1 MLCLGTLLFKN
12 RIAFNIKTGYA
23 LEFLTLET
31 MKLLGGSKQT
41 IDKDKKNENVQRNE
55 LTELI
60 LKPCNVVDNKYQR
73 NAIFFFTFVLH
84 KAFGQRITASPQ
96 SLIFSETFKSFKYI
110 EV

>member
-1 MLCLGTLLFKN
+1 
-12 RIAFNIKTGYA
+12 
-23 LEFLTLET
+23 

-73 NAIFFFTFVLH
+73 NAIFFFYFVLH

-110 EV
+110 EVQFPDQNNQILKIEHKVNLTLVIY